1 MHSSLWTGFLTKLRW
16 KLVRRNG
23 HDNGIGD
30 FKPWGTSPSRSQH
43 NKRIFH
49 SWHYQVRFEV
59 VGQRN
64 HFIFM
69 CLKAEVKHWQEY
81 MHIMLGW
88 LRFPS
93 HFWNKQE
100 GGMAAHMAID
110 HSTIEKKVDETKIFP
125 SHLSLTKTSSVSQS
139 YLEHTEKK
147 LELDHE
153 PPCPSM
159 LHNLKWNNTTDIL
172 SNHTC
177 FSKTPHWR
185 NLSVLPWVQHNVPS
199 CTNSKSRPSVSLWR
213 WDCSQQ
219 WDGGWWLS
227 VEPRT
232 FPQETR
238 VLSYSFHYNE
248 FP

>member
-1 MHSSLWTGFLTKLRW
+1 
-16 KLVRRNG
+16 
-23 HDNGIGD
+23 
-30 FKPWGTSPSRSQH
+30 
-43 NKRIFH
+43 
-49 SWHYQVRFEV
+49 
-59 VGQRN
+59 
-64 HFIFM
+64 
-69 CLKAEVKHWQEY
+69 
-81 MHIMLGW
+81 MLGW

-93 HFWNKQE
+93 HGCAHGHWSFYNRETSWWNMDISFASFFNKN
-100 GGMAAHMAID
+100 
-110 HSTIEKKVDETKIFP
+110 F
-125 SHLSLTKTSSVSQS
+125 LSISVILGTNWKEQ
-139 YLEHTEKK
+139 
-147 LELDHE
+147 ELDHE

-159 LHNLKWNNTTDIL
+159 PHNRKWNNTTDIF
-172 SNHTC
+172 SNHKC